1 MVTELVIGIS
11 VAIAAFILSSSL
23 IMNLILFLVTI
34 FCVVF
39 LNNAIKENTILQN
52 EMTELDSQLIMSDS
66 VNDILEHLL
75 ALRDELE
82 EVIQMDVYTGEP
94 VIQGLLERVTITL
107 EKIESSVINQEYLK
121 SQGRHGQE

>member
-1 MVTELVIGIS
+1 
-11 VAIAAFILSSSL
+11 
-23 IMNLILFLVTI
+23 
-34 FCVVF
+34 
-39 LNNAIKENTILQN
+39 
-52 EMTELDSQLIMSDS
+52 MTELDSQLIMSDS